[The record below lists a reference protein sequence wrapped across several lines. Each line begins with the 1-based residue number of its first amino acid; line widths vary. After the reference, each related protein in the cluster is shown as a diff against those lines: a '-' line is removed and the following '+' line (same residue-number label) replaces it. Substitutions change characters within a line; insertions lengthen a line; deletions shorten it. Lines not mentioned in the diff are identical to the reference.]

1 MIKLKYGTESE
12 RNALATEY
20 LGIFLDK
27 GRMLREWTPLRSDLV
42 GAVASL
48 DALLP
53 TSLDELLKKPYSEL
67 VDIYEDYVANEAN
80 ITDDLTK
87 RAKRLF
93 SYEAYEYQ
101 SVKGPKQSSRI
112 ARFFMKHANDMQLY
126 TCHYCDMAYI
136 NTYPTGPRKKN
147 NHFDLDHV
155 LDKGKCPIL
164 ALSFFNFVPVCPV
177 CNGRIKSTKQVATTT
192 AERKKLSPTNPN
204 YDFEGN
210 VTIWVDHPAGK
221 CSTFGFEKRMDE
233 YELKFDCHKDL
244 DYQKEID
251 FFRLVPRYNFHKC
264 EALRLMDLKERY
276 TEARIVEM
284 ARLIMGDDST
294 KGKDLGADSIIN
306 QIKKDIFADDFMNE
320 HHRVFGKLH
329 KDILS

>member
-1 MIKLKYGTESE
+1 MLKLKYGTDTA

-20 LGIFLDK
+20 LGIFPNK
-27 GRMLREWTPLRSDLV
+27 VQMKSEWILLRSDFV
-42 GAVASL
+42 EAVSSL
-48 DALLP
+48 NALLP
-53 TSLDELLKKPYSEL
+53 ATLDELLIKPYTEL
-67 VDIYEDYVANEAN
+67 VDIYEEYVAKETY
-80 ITDDLTK
+80 ITDDLNK

-93 SYEAYEYQ
+93 SYDAYEYEG
-101 SVKGPKQSSRI
+101 VKGPKQSSRI
-112 ARFFMKHANDMQLY
+112 ARFFMKHANDIQLY

-136 NTYPTGPRKKN
+136 NTYPTGKRKMN

-155 LDKGKCPIL
+155 LDKGKCPIV
-164 ALSFFNFVPVCPV
+164 ALSFFNLVPVCPV
-177 CNGRIKSTKQVATTT
+177 CNGRIKSTKQVAQTT

-204 YDFEGN
+204 YDFEDK

-233 YELKFDCHKDL
+233 YELKFDCHRDL

-251 FFRLVPRYNFHKC
+251 FFRLIPRYNYHKC

-276 TEARIVEM
+276 SDARILEM
-284 ARLIMGDDST
+284 ARLIMGDDAS
-294 KGKDLGADSIIN
+294 KAKDLAADSIIN
-306 QIKKDIFADDFMNE
+306 QIKKDIFADGFMNDQ
-320 HHRVFGKLH
+320 HRVFGKLH